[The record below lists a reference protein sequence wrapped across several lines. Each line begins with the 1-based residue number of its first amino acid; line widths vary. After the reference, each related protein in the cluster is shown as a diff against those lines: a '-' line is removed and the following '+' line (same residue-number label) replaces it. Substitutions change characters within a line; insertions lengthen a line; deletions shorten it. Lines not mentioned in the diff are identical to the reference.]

1 MEKTYVLAYVAC
13 MNAGNDK
20 VGELSTVA
28 LTEARDN
35 LRAIV
40 DEVVETGNE
49 FTITRH
55 GKPVAVILSYEE
67 YESLVE
73 TLNILSDESAMEAIE
88 EAEAELNI

>member
-1 MEKTYVLAYVAC
+1 MDGTGTGAEA
-13 MNAGNDK
+13 
-20 VGELSTVA
+20 STVA

-40 DEVVETGNE
+40 DEVVETGTE

-55 GKPVAVILSYEE
+55 GRPVAVILSFEE

-73 TLNILSDESAMEAIE
+73 TLNILSDDEAMAAIE